1 MQHVPI
7 LLLEISLAKKFKNY
21 LEKYMIKKLEI
32 QLNIGHFYK
41 EMNDIYKIEN
51 THNIQY
57 YKFQL

>member
-1 MQHVPI
+1 
-7 LLLEISLAKKFKNY
+7 
-21 LEKYMIKKLEI
+21 MIKKLEI
-32 QLNIGHFYK
+32 QMNIGHFYK